1 VSWRHNSSGKG
12 LKRYLVEIEDDV
24 DGCVED
30 DEERDDEAQN
40 HEIPRVNVIKLI
52 SFCHLQWLISYTLYF
67 CNLQP

>member
-1 VSWRHNSSGKG
+1 VSWRHNFAGKR

-40 HEIPRVNVIKLI
+40 HEIPRVNDIKLI
-52 SFCHLQWLISYTLYF
+52 SFVTYRG
-67 CNLQP
+67 